1 MATHWL
7 QLLTPDGDPLRI
19 IEQFTRLE
27 YVRVLN
33 DLGWFTLIVPEDY
46 PDDLLAPDNLFE
58 IYREPEGAA
67 PQLQMVG
74 FLRRWGWESQPD
86 GTELLTQSGPD
97 QLRLLEPA
105 TIAYEAG
112 EPEADKTGFADDV
125 IKAIVREA
133 REALA
138 GNDAEGRPKRYPAA
152 NFAVDPDVSQGET
165 IERRFSWRQMLPV
178 IQEIAEASRHQGT
191 PVYFD
196 CVPVGR
202 AQFQFRTWVN
212 VRGAD
217 HTLSGGLIP
226 VIFSREAG
234 NLGDPSLAEDWTQEI
249 NYVWGGGQGEGLARV
264 IDTENDLP
272 RMGRSLWNRRDIFQD
287 AREEVT
293 VQGVANRAFERMQA
307 GRPRIFFS
315 GNLLDTPQ
323 SRYGVDWGFGDKV
336 TARYRGQEFDGI
348 VRTIQVTV
356 DDSGRESLRARLEVE
371 LATG

>member
-1 MATHWL
+1 MAQHRID
-7 QLLTPDGDPLRI
+7 LLTHDGEPLRTI
-19 IEQFTRLE
+19 QQFTRLE

-33 DLGWFTLIVPEDY
+33 DLGWFTLVLPEDY
-46 PDDLLAPDNLFE
+46 PEALLAPDNLFE
-58 IYREPEGAA
+58 IWREPEGAE

-74 FLRRWGWESQPD
+74 FLRKWSWESASD
-86 GTELLTQSGPD
+86 GTELLTLSGPD
-97 QLRLLEPA
+97 QLRLLDPA

-112 EPEADKTGFADDV
+112 EAEADKTGFADDV

-133 REALA
+133 RGALA
-138 GNDAEGRPKRYPAA
+138 GNDAEGRPKRFPAA
-152 NFAVDPDVSQGET
+152 NFAVDPDVGQGQS
-165 IERRFSWRQMLPV
+165 IERRFSWRQVLPV

-196 CVPVGR
+196 CVPAGR

-217 HTLSGGLIP
+217 RTLSGGLQP
-226 VIFSREAG
+226 VIFSKEAG
-234 NLGDPSLAEDWTQEI
+234 NLGDPSLIEDWTQEI

-272 RMGRSLWNRRDIFQD
+272 RMNRSLWNRRDIFQD

-293 VQGVANRAFERMQA
+293 VLGVANRAFERMQA
-307 GRPRIFFS
+307 GRPRLFFS
-315 GNLLDTPQ
+315 GDLRDTPQ
-323 SRYGVDWGFGDKV
+323 SRYGVDWGFGDKA
-336 TARYRGQEFDGI
+336 TARYRNQEFDGI
-348 VRTIQVTV
+348 VRTIQITV
-356 DDSGRESLRARLEVE
+356 DDSGREDLRARLEVE